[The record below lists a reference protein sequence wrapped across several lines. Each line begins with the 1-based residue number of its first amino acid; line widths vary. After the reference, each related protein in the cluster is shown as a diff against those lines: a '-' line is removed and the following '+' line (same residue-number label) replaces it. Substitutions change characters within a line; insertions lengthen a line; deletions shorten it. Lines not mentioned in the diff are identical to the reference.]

1 MKRHVGV
8 VEYRRVVPSAA
19 LIALTIAAML
29 SIAPDKLSLQ
39 TLGNLNQVE
48 QFGRL
53 EFRVRPCETLNQYG
67 YAGPSERYV
76 SLEEYLSAD
85 FDGRPTDGFRKD
97 QKSKLNPAYLAL
109 ALD

>member
-1 MKRHVGV
+1 
-8 VEYRRVVPSAA
+8 
-19 LIALTIAAML
+19 ML
-29 SIAPDKLSLQ
+29 GIAPDKLSLQ
-39 TLGNLNQVE
+39 TLEILNQVE

-85 FDGRPTDGFRKD
+85 FDGRPTDGFRRD
-97 QKSKLNPAYLAL
+97 QKSKFYPAYLAL
-109 ALD
+109 VLD